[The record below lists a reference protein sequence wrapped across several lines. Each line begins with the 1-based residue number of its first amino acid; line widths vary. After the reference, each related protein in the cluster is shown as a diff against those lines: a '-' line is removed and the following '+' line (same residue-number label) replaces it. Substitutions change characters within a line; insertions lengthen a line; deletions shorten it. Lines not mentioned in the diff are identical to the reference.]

1 MATGD
6 IKYFTISQ
14 NGFVLSVE
22 AIDLGNGDTQFNI
35 TSLAGKGD
43 LNAIWWSDNDS
54 IVDGTVTLSKSDNSL
69 NMNGTGVV
77 WDGYEYVS
85 STGLGKAGE
94 TKTTFITQG
103 ETLSFTADVN
113 LSDVTVLGIRE
124 YLLPSPAS
132 VIAAMTSSQID
143 WTGHILV
150 TGAAIFGA
158 FVIAAV
164 GGIALGTII
173 AWSSVMN
180 RALMPFLV
188 FVNTLPK
195 VAVAPLFL
203 LWLGYGILPNMLI
216 GALIGFFPVVIN
228 TAVGLSQI
236 DDDMLDLGR
245 VFNAPKWKVFAKIRI
260 PNAYPYILSALK
272 VTATSAVV
280 GAIVGEFVA
289 SQSGLG
295 YVIITS
301 QSSMNTPLA
310 FGALVWISILGLV
323 LYGAVAAMSRVLAP
337 WAEGQEG

>member
-1 MATGD
+1 LNNVSRKIIEILPAF
-6 IKYFTISQ
+6 ILFAALLLFWQ
-14 NGFVLSVE
+14 LAVSV
-22 AIDLGNGDTQFNI
+22 F
-35 TSLAGKGD
+35 
-43 LNAIWWSDNDS
+43 
-54 IVDGTVTLSKSDNSL
+54 
-69 NMNGTGVV
+69 
-77 WDGYEYVS
+77 
-85 STGLGKAGE
+85 
-94 TKTTFITQG
+94 
-103 ETLSFTADVN
+103 
-113 LSDVTVLGIRE
+113 GIRE

-132 VIAAMTSSQID
+132 VMRALLSPQID
-143 WTGHILV
+143 WTGHIIV
-150 TGAAIFGA
+150 TGVAIFGA
-158 FVIAAV
+158 FLIAAV
-164 GGIALGTII
+164 GGIALGTIV
-173 AWSSVMN
+173 AWSHVMG

-228 TAVGLSQI
+228 TAVGLLQI

-272 VTATSAVV
+272 VTATAAVV

-289 SQSGLG
+289 SQRGLG

-323 LYGAVAAMSRVLAP
+323 LFGAVAGLSRVLAP